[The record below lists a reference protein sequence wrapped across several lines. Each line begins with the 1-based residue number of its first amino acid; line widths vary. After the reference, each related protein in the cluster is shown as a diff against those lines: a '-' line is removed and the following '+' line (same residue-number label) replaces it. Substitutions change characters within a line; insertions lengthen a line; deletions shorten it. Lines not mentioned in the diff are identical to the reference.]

1 MKEFSVGIDIGGTK
15 ILMVLIDEDGKVYK
29 KGFIK
34 TGNTDEGDRILDEIK
49 KIFFT
54 LIEGFE
60 IKSIGVGCAGF
71 IDYKNGVVK
80 KSPNINFLV
89 DYPLKEVL
97 ENNLKYP
104 VFIDND
110 VKMGAVGEMFFGEGK
125 NSEFFVFITLGTGI
139 GAAIVYK
146 NKILRGVNNLAGE
159 IGHITLDKEGILCGC
174 GKRGCFEKLSS
185 GGAIKDYVIY
195 GLKMGRES
203 KILEKINFDF
213 EKIDTPLIMD
223 LAFEGDSLC
232 VEAVKNATF
241 YVGLVTSY
249 LINILNPEK
258 IIFGGGLT
266 YGLGY
271 FFDDIIKISQLY
283 SLKIP
288 FNTTKILKSK
298 LKEDATSIGAAIY
311 SLKKLRGEEI

>member
-1 MKEFSVGIDIGGTK
+1 MREYSVGIDIGGTK
-15 ILMVLIDEDGKVYK
+15 ILMVLIDEDGKIYK
-29 KGFIK
+29 KGFLKI
-34 TGNTDEGDRILDEIK
+34 GNTDEGDRILNDIK
-49 KIFFT
+49 KVFLS

-71 IDYKNGVVK
+71 IDYKSGFVK

-97 ENNLKYP
+97 ERTLNYP

-110 VKMGAVGEMFFGEGK
+110 VKMGAIGEMFFGEGK
-125 NSEFFVFITLGTGI
+125 DSEFFIFITLGTGI
-139 GAAIVYK
+139 GGALVYK
-146 NKILRGVNNLAGE
+146 NKILRGMNNLAGE
-159 IGHITLDKEGILCGC
+159 IGHITLDKEGVLCGC
-174 GKRGCFEKLSS
+174 GKKGCFEKLSS
-185 GGAIKDYVIY
+185 GGAIRDYVIY

-203 KILEKINFDF
+203 KILERVNFNI

-241 YVGLVTSY
+241 YIGLVTSY

-266 YGLGY
+266 YGLGF

-283 SLKIP
+283 SLKLP
-288 FNTTKILKSK
+288 FENTKILKSK
-298 LKEDATSIGAAIY
+298 LKEDAISIGAAIY

>member
-1 MKEFSVGIDIGGTK
+1 MKDYAVGIDIGGTK
-15 ILMVLIDEDGKVYK
+15 ILMVLIDEEGKIYK

-34 TGNTDEGDRILDEIK
+34 TGNTEEGERIISDIK
-49 KIFFT
+49 KLFLSIVSD
-54 LIEGFE
+54 FE

-71 IDYKNGVVK
+71 IDFKNGIVR

-89 DYPLKEVL
+89 EFPLKETL
-97 ENNLKYP
+97 EKSLGYP

-125 NSEFFVFITLGTGI
+125 NTELFIFITLGTGI
-139 GAAIVYK
+139 GGAIVYK
-146 NKILRGVNNLAGE
+146 NKILRGINNLAGE
-159 IGHITLDKEGILCGC
+159 IGHLTLNKEGVVCGC
-174 GKRGCFEKLSS
+174 EKKGCFEKLSS

-203 KILEKINFDF
+203 KILEKVNDDF

-232 VEAVKNATF
+232 IEAVKNATF
-241 YVGLVTSY
+241 YIGLVTSY

-266 YGLGY
+266 YGLG
-271 FFDDIIKISQLY
+271 FFFEDIIKISQLY

-288 FNTTKILKSK
+288 FENTKILKSL

-311 SLKKLRGEEI
+311 SLKKLRGDEI